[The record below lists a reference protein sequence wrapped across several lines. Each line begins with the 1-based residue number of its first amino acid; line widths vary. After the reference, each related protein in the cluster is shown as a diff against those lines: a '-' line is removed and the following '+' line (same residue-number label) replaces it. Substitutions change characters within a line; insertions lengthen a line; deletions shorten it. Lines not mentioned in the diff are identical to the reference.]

1 MKEEKQMK
9 SELYQNIMGEPEV
22 LAEVL
27 EQRKEYFEALG
38 KKYADA
44 SRIYVIGSGTSCHCG
59 LSMRYVMEQLTG
71 LEVTALYPSAF
82 MDMQVLPERALCI
95 GVSQS
100 GRSAMTVR
108 ALEKCRKKGWYTAAV
123 SSNLPS
129 PVTEAAEDYIP
140 LHVGIENSASTKGY
154 VVSMENL
161 LLLAV
166 EIGLAKSLVTP
177 QTEQEIV
184 HLLEAHISNLPLLF
198 QKSEEWVRR
207 NEKDFLR
214 MVRVSVMGYEVNYG
228 TALEGALKLLEA
240 VRVMVAGYD
249 FEEWMHGG
257 YNALSPESYLFIC
270 SHPGHGGN
278 QPRVGKVARTVAPYN
293 DHHTF
298 IIGGEDESDPRC
310 LAAPFSGSEIIAPFE
325 YIIPFQMMI
334 AILPELK
341 GINADRVLIPSFHT
355 DAGSKTAK

>member
-1 MKEEKQMK
+1 MK
-9 SELYQNIMGEPEV
+9 SELYQNIMGEPFV
-22 LAEVL
+22 LADVL
-27 EQRKEYFEALG
+27 KKRKEYFETLG

-44 SRIYVIGSGTSCHCG
+44 TRIFVIGSGTSCHCG
-59 LSMRYVMEQLTG
+59 LSMRYIMERLAG

-82 MDMQVLPERALCI
+82 MDLRVLPERALCI

-100 GRSAMTVR
+100 GRSAMTIK
-108 ALEKCRKKGWYTAAV
+108 ALEKCRKLGWYTVAV

-129 PVTEAAEDYIP
+129 PITEAAEDYIP

-161 LLLAV
+161 LLLAM
-166 EIGLAKSLVTP
+166 EIGLAKSLITP
-177 QTEQEIV
+177 QNEQEIIN
-184 HLLEAHISNLPLLF
+184 LLEAHIANLPLLF
-198 QKSEEWVRR
+198 QRSEEWVHR
-207 NEKDFLR
+207 NEQDFLQ

-257 YNALSPESYLFIC
+257 YNALTPESYLFIC
-270 SHPGHGGN
+270 SHSGHNGN
-278 QPRVGKVARTVAPYN
+278 QPRVEKVARVVAPYN

-298 IIGGEDESDPRC
+298 IIGGDDETDPRC
-310 LAAPFSGSEIIAPFE
+310 LVAPFSGSDIIAPFE

-355 DAGSKTAK
+355 DAGSKTVR